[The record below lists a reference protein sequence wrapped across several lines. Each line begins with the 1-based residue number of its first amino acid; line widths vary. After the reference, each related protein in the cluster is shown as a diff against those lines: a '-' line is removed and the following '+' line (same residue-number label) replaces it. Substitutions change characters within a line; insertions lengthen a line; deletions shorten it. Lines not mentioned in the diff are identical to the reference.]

1 MINFFLLWIGVI
13 SLIAVIMVAAD
24 KVAAQTKGARR
35 ISENTLLGIAALGGA
50 LAMLA
55 SMLFVRHKTKHIKFM
70 AGLPLIIVLQVI
82 FTVFLF
88 LIKHV

>member
-1 MINFFLLWIGVI
+1 MIKYFLLWFALI
-13 SLIAVIMVAAD
+13 SLTAVIMVAAD

-70 AGLPLIIVLQVI
+70 AGLPLIIVIQIAFVMFIILM
-82 FTVFLF
+82 
-88 LIKHV
+88 